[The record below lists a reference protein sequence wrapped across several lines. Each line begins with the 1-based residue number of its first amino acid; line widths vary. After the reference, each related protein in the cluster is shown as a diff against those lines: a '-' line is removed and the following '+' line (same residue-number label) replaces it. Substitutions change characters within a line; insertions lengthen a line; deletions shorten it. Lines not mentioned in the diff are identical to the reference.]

1 MAVTKINYNNKRSG
15 DLWSSNDVNEVKS
28 VVNNNADELTAA
40 KAAIET
46 LQRQSFASVVSQTA
60 LSLAIEPNVLNVWSS
75 AISSLAVTFNAGT
88 SGRPNEYMLEFTV
101 SGDSFTLT
109 LPNNVRWAIEP
120 EWQDGYTYQVSILD
134 NLAIYAGWEAAAS

>member
-1 MAVTKINYNNKRSG
+1 MAITKINYNNKRSG
-15 DLWSSNDVNEVKS
+15 DLWTSNEANEVKN
-28 VVNNNADELTAA
+28 VVNNNADELAA
-40 KAAIET
+40 ANEAIEA
-46 LQRQSFASVVSQTA
+46 LQRVAFASVVSQTE
-60 LSLAIEPNVLNVWSS
+60 LSLAINPNVLNVWLS
-75 AISSLAVTFNAGT
+75 AISSLSVTFYAGKG
-88 SGRPNEYMLEFTV
+88 GRPNEYMLEFTV